1 MKPYNYSKVMF
12 IRHICSAACS
22 KHRMPDNYFSYMVA
36 LEWDLGLNP
45 FDSCSGILISP
56 KFVLIA
62 AHCAFRDGSPP
73 SYALIG
79 ENVFQNDNNNN
90 EKLKIELVIIHPEY
104 TQHAIYND
112 IALVKLRVE
121 SL

>member
-1 MKPYNYSKVMF
+1 MF
-12 IRHICSAACS
+12 ICSVACS
-22 KHRMPDNYFSYMVA
+22 KHRMLDDYFSYIAA

-45 FDSCSGILISP
+45 FDSCSGMLISP

-79 ENVFQNDNNNN
+79 ENVFRSDNN
-90 EKLKIELVIIHPEY
+90 EKLKIERVIIHPEY
-104 TQHAIYND
+104 KPHAIYND
-112 IALVKLRVE
+112 IALVKLREE